1 MEGRAMSNSSIAT
14 HVAIALNP
22 HTRHF
27 MRSEDTAHHNQSLA
41 QCCSMTT
48 DDEIIEMLV
57 HDLFED
63 IDTIIQQGHLVAIA
77 QPEHC

>member
-1 MEGRAMSNSSIAT
+1 MEGRAMNNSSVATHIAT
-14 HVAIALNP
+14 ALEP

-41 QCCSMTT
+41 QGCSMTT
-48 DDEIIEMLV
+48 DDDHIEMLV

-63 IDTIIQQGHLVAIA
+63 INTIIQRGHLVAIA
-77 QPEHC
+77 QPEHD